1 MEDAPLIV
9 GHVQKTQEESITSTT
24 NTWSVSSTSSW
35 SASAREWLMRGGEG
49 ANRLTVR
56 DTACEL
62 VGTCLIVLI
71 GCTSVTAES
80 GMGDTQI
87 VMAFAGVVVAMVF
100 CFDTLSG
107 AHFNPAVTFTF
118 LLLRQIGLV
127 KACLYAAAQCTG
139 AVLGAAL
146 VYWLVPNS
154 MANHLGATVS
164 VVSDWQCF
172 VIEAIATS
180 VLIGYVLMMAMH
192 RSKPQPKRDLLP
204 CGLWFLIVALVPWSL
219 HLPLLRR
226 EYQLG
231 KGKWSQLLIA
241 THAIILTAVTEFLL
255 RQTDRLFNEPSTVIW
270 PCGSG

>member
-204 CGLWFLIVALVPWSL
+204 CGLWFLIVALNFFCARLTGCSMNPARSFGPAVVANYWKTQ
-219 HLPLLRR
+219 HI
-226 EYQLG
+226 YWLG
-231 KGKWSQLLIA
+231 PFAGAVIA
-241 THAIILTAVTEFLL
+241 TAFYCFVFITG
-255 RQTDRLFNEPSTVIW
+255 P
-270 PCGSG
+270 